1 MKSVIQFRFPAFFY
15 GLLIAAASLLAT
27 ERGFCQSAPEPAVII
42 SIASIDE
49 QLDDVE
55 YLANAAS
62 EEMGQMSGLLKM
74 QARGFTR
81 GIDTTKSAGM
91 MMYFNEDSPQPTTI
105 GFVPLENMDDML
117 DTLAGFAEIDEGDD
131 IVTIIADS
139 GQEISMKQVGNYAFM
154 SDQPGNLEDVPKD
167 PSKLIGKMAEQYNIA
182 ATVYPQRIPEGL
194 RDMAM
199 GLIQQGAEQNMQMLD
214 EIDPVQAE
222 IQQQNFEMQMQQMEN
237 LFNDTEEMVLGMAA
251 DQKAE
256 AIYFDLVMTAKP
268 GSEMAEQISASKKAG
283 ASRFGGF
290 LMDGAAMTAN
300 MTSQIAPNQKEQTL
314 AVIKNSKEQI
324 QEMLDANPNMTD
336 AQAEMTEELVDSLL
350 DVVMQTVED
359 GRMDM
364 GAVMMM
370 SDGEMNFAMGV
381 EAANPKKLEDAVKDV
396 VKMVEKQVG
405 DQVQFNLNAGSH
417 RGTTFHEILVEIP
430 SSEEEA
436 QQIFGDQLTLVIGI
450 AKDAVYFAMGS
461 GPEDILKSAM
471 DKSAES
477 SESKANMPM
486 QVNFYLS
493 PILKFASGIQGME
506 MMEMM
511 SDTLQPGGDRI
522 QIRSEFIDNGTKTRF
537 EIQDGILE
545 LLGAAGGMMGGM
557 GGGGADF

>member
-1 MKSVIQFRFPAFFY
+1 
-15 GLLIAAASLLAT
+15 
-27 ERGFCQSAPEPAVII
+27 
-42 SIASIDE
+42 
-49 QLDDVE
+49 
-55 YLANAAS
+55 
-62 EEMGQMSGLLKM
+62 
-74 QARGFTR
+74 
-81 GIDTTKSAGM
+81 
-91 MMYFNEDSPQPTTI
+91 
-105 GFVPLENMDDML
+105 
-117 DTLAGFAEIDEGDD
+117 
-131 IVTIIADS
+131 
-139 GQEISMKQVGNYAFM
+139 
-154 SDQPGNLEDVPKD
+154 
-167 PSKLIGKMAEQYNIA
+167 
-182 ATVYPQRIPEGL
+182 
-194 RDMAM
+194 
-199 GLIQQGAEQNMQMLD
+199 
-214 EIDPVQAE
+214 
-222 IQQQNFEMQMQQMEN
+222 
-237 LFNDTEEMVLGMAA
+237 
-251 DQKAE
+251 
-256 AIYFDLVMTAKP
+256 MTAKP

-300 MTSQIAPNQKEQTL
+300 MTSQIAPNQIEQTL
-314 AVIKNSKEQI
+314 SVMKNSKEQI

-350 DVVMQTVED
+350 DVVMKTVED

-370 SDGEMNFAMGV
+370 NDGEMNFAMGV

-396 VKMVEKQVG
+396 VKMVEKEVG
-405 DQVQFNLNAGSH
+405 DEVQFNLNAGSH
-417 RGTTFHEILVEIP
+417 RGTTFHEILVEVP

-461 GPEDILKSAM
+461 DPEDVLKQAM

-477 SESKANMPM
+477 SDSKADMPM

-511 SDTLQPGGDRI
+511 SDTLQSGGDRI

>member
-461 GPEDILKSAM
+461 GPEDILKQAM

>member
-1 MKSVIQFRFPAFFY
+1 VKSVIQFRFPAFFY

>member
-1 MKSVIQFRFPAFFY
+1 MKSVIQVRFPAVFY
-15 GLLIAAASLLAT
+15 GLLIAAASLMAT

-42 SIASIDE
+42 SIANIDE
-49 QLDDVE
+49 QLDDIE

-300 MTSQIAPNQKEQTL
+300 MTSQIAPNQIEQTL
-314 AVIKNSKEQI
+314 SVMKNSKEQI

-350 DVVMQTVED
+350 DVVMKTIED

-370 SDGEMNFAMGV
+370 NDGEMNFAMGV

-396 VKMVEKQVG
+396 VKMVEKEVG
-405 DQVQFNLNAGSH
+405 DEVQFNLNAGSH
-417 RGTTFHEILVEIP
+417 RGTTFHEILVEVP

-461 GPEDILKSAM
+461 DPEDVLKQAM

-477 SESKANMPM
+477 SDSKADMPM

-511 SDTLQPGGDRI
+511 SDTLQSGGDRI